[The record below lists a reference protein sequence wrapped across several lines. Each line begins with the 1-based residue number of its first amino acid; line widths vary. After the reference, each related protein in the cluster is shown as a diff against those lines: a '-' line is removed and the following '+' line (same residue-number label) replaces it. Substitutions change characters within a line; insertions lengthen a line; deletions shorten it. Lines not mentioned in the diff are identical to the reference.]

1 MQHLLSQCSLFAL
14 LALLGFAL
22 PAILNA
28 CEKDEAVG
36 VVFTAIN
43 ASSGNGIRVFSR
55 ERDGRL
61 TLVGAFPTS
70 GTVTGRS
77 LDLTSIPGISYQGSR
92 EDHGNRPLH
101 NTDHKARNSGISS
114 TFILKEVLP

>member
-1 MQHLLSQCSLFAL
+1 MQHLFSLYSLFAL

-36 VVFTAIN
+36 AVYTA
-43 ASSGNGIRVFSR
+43 
-55 ERDGRL
+55 
-61 TLVGAFPTS
+61 
-70 GTVTGRS
+70 
-77 LDLTSIPGISYQGSR
+77 SIPGISYQGSR
-92 EDHGNRPLH
+92 EGYGNRPLH